1 MAAPEGRTRA
11 WTAPLGGTRP
21 RVPGTCLV
29 AGTLCFGP
37 HLHLPSPKG
46 FCPTIRVPSITCGGG
61 GDYPGQSRPVIEQ
74 QPKKKKKTQE
84 KEPEP
89 YSWLPS
95 FPSPLVSER
104 DMLVP
109 KGPGAEGAWQGLRYI
124 PGALLRPQDGCAC

>member
-74 QPKKKKKTQE
+74 HQKKKKKNPRERTRTLFLAAF
-84 KEPEP
+84 
-89 YSWLPS
+89 LPIT
-95 FPSPLVSER
+95 L
-104 DMLVP
+104 
-109 KGPGAEGAWQGLRYI
+109 GI
-124 PGALLRPQDGCAC
+124 

>member
-1 MAAPEGRTRA
+1 MGE
-11 WTAPLGGTRP
+11 
-21 RVPGTCLV
+21 VVIILV
-29 AGTLCFGP
+29 NHA
-37 HLHLPSPKG
+37 
-46 FCPTIRVPSITCGGG
+46 
-61 GDYPGQSRPVIEQ
+61 QSLNSSQ
-74 QPKKKKKTQE
+74 KKKTQE

-95 FPSPLVSER
+95 FPSPLESER